1 MLILLSLLVKSCNKN
16 ETIKPNVIFIIVDD
30 LGYKDL
36 GVYGSSFYETPNI
49 DKLINDG
56 VMFTNGYSNSS
67 VCSPA
72 RASFQTG
79 KYPVK
84 TGITDWI
91 KGRKHHKGATP
102 NDRWIVPET
111 AFELDLD
118 ETTIAE
124 ALKIKGYKTAYVGKW
139 HLGEDEKYWPEN
151 QGYDINV
158 AGWRAG
164 SPNKQKNNNGY
175 FSPYGNPKLTD
186 GPIGEYLPD
195 RLTDEALSILKNKA
209 DQPVFL
215 CLSYYLV
222 HAPFQ
227 AKQESIDF
235 FKEKRQREALES
247 NEEFLNSQPWMEVA
261 TGNPKR
267 YKERIIQGHPTYAA
281 MVHSLDENV
290 GRLISSLKEN
300 KSYENSLIVFVSDN
314 GGLSTSEGSPT
325 SNLPLAKGKGW
336 MYEGGLR
343 VPFSIKPP
351 FSNENFKTDMPV
363 SGIDIFPTI
372 LAYAGENAINKQLDG
387 INLAPYIRKHTKAD
401 ERPIF
406 WHYPHY
412 SNQGGNPS
420 SAVRLGDFKL
430 IHDLETNKSELYNL
444 NIDMEESTNLIN
456 DKPNIS
462 KKLKNILNNWLNEN
476 YNMTFNENPTWNGK
490 QAIDQTKK

>member
-1 MLILLSLLVKSCNKN
+1 MIFCLLIFSCNKN
-16 ETIKPNVIFIIVDD
+16 EISKPNVIFIIADD
-30 LGYKDL
+30 LGHKDI

-49 DKLINDG
+49 DELIKDG
-56 VMFTNGYSNSS
+56 VMFTNGYANSP

-102 NDRWIVPET
+102 KNRWIVPDT

-124 ALKIKGYKTAYVGKW
+124 ALKIKGYKTAFVGKW

-164 SPNKQKNNNGY
+164 SPNKQKDNKGY
-175 FSPYGNPKLTD
+175 FSPYGNPKLSN

-195 RLTDEALSILKNKA
+195 RLTKEAISILKNNANK
-209 DQPVFL
+209 PVFL

-227 AKQESIDF
+227 AKKEKIDYY
-235 FKEKRQREALES
+235 KEKRKINKIKS
-247 NEEFLNSQPWMEVA
+247 GKEFLSPQPWMEVA

-267 YKERIIQGHPTYAA
+267 YKERIIQGYPTYAA
-281 MVHSLDENV
+281 MVQSLDENI
-290 GRLISSLKEN
+290 GRIMTYLKETN
-300 KSYENSLIVFVSDN
+300 TYENSLIVFVSDN

-336 MYEGGLR
+336 MYEGGIR

-351 FSNENFKTDMPV
+351 YSKENYKNDMPV

-372 LAYAGENAINKQLDG
+372 LAYTGENLFNNNIDG
-387 INLAPYIRKHTKAD
+387 INLMPHLNGEKQSND
-401 ERPIF
+401 RPIF

-430 IHDLETNKSELYNL
+430 IRDFETDKYELYNL
-444 NIDMEESTNLIN
+444 STDNGELNNLIT
-456 DKPNIS
+456 DKPIIGE
-462 KKLKNILNNWLNEN
+462 KLKSLLNNWLIEN
-476 YNMTFNENPTWNGK
+476 YDLKFGENPNWNKK
-490 QAIDQTKK
+490 QVIEQAKV